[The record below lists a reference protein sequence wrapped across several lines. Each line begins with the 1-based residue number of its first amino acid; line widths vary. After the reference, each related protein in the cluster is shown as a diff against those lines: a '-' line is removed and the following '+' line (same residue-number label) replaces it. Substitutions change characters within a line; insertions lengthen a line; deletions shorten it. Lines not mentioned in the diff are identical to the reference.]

1 MREISQS
8 TKKEAKWAIE
18 IIESNKLYELNFD
31 MAANEEKNMD
41 VEAKAWLNITTE
53 AANDTT

>member
-1 MREISQS
+1 M
-8 TKKEAKWAIE
+8 E

-31 MAANEEKNMD
+31 LASEEKNMD